1 MGKKPKEVVAS
12 WAKNGTEPI
21 SKMEFRQHAR
31 KLIEKAEARE
41 IDAVFDEMDADGGGT
56 LDVDEMRDALKKFAR
71 EASDFVARSDVIKQ
85 QMSFFTQRKNNVQ
98 QALDAITA
106 LEDVNKATS
115 TADLSIDARLG
126 SLLKRK
132 SMKASEIISRW
143 DPNGDGEID
152 MHEFRTNVKSLGL
165 QATNEEI
172 DTLFRSLDED
182 GGGSLDMNEIKHALT
197 NLQAAAVAAD
207 KTIKRLE
214 KSKVNLEKNC
224 ASTLLRVQENLA
236 DDEAIAAEK
245 EVQRLREIEEEEK
258 RAAEAKEARRLAALQ
273 KAELEAK
280 KQAEFQARINAKRV
294 SLA

>member
-1 MGKKPKEVVAS
+1 
-12 WAKNGTEPI
+12 
-21 SKMEFRQHAR
+21 
-31 KLIEKAEARE
+31 
-41 IDAVFDEMDADGGGT
+41 
-56 LDVDEMRDALKKFAR
+56 
-71 EASDFVARSDVIKQ
+71 
-85 QMSFFTQRKNNVQ
+85 
-98 QALDAITA
+98 
-106 LEDVNKATS
+106 
-115 TADLSIDARLG
+115 
-126 SLLKRK
+126 
-132 SMKASEIISRW
+132 MKASEIISRW

>member
-1 MGKKPKEVVAS
+1 
-12 WAKNGTEPI
+12 
-21 SKMEFRQHAR
+21 
-31 KLIEKAEARE
+31 
-41 IDAVFDEMDADGGGT
+41 
-56 LDVDEMRDALKKFAR
+56 
-71 EASDFVARSDVIKQ
+71 
-85 QMSFFTQRKNNVQ
+85 
-98 QALDAITA
+98 
-106 LEDVNKATS
+106 
-115 TADLSIDARLG
+115 
-126 SLLKRK
+126 
-132 SMKASEIISRW
+132 MKASEIISRW

-214 KSKVNLEKNC
+214 KSKANLEKNC

-245 EVQRLREIEEEEK
+245 VQRLVVEEEEK

-273 KAELEAK
+273 K
-280 KQAEFQARINAKRV
+280 
-294 SLA
+294 